1 MGLGSLKG
9 GDEGDAV
16 AVRFAA
22 PANVGGAGGDVGV
35 PGGLAVVYV
44 DDDVGDILEGYAST
58 AGDVDVDAAAVDGLE
73 AVDNE
78 LVFELNGHVDRE
90 DDPEGFV
97 LDDGVAERA
106 RSWVRWVGIG
116 GVGDYVDQAPFA
128 PQGVHAEPNAAI
140 GEPLAVVAPVL
151 AAPAVVNWVTAE
163 ALASCGVRIGE
174 GFLGGPRRPLL

>member
-1 MGLGSLKG
+1 MGLGSLEG
-9 GDEGDAV
+9 GDEGDSV

-22 PANVGGAGGDVGV
+22 PTNMGRARYDVGV
-35 PGGLAVVYV
+35 PGGFAVVHVDVV

-78 LVFELNGHVDRE
+78 LVFELNGHVGRE

-97 LDDGVAERA
+97 LDDSVVERA

-140 GEPLAVVAPVL
+140 GEPLVVVAPVL
-151 AAPAVVNWVTAE
+151 AAPAVVNWVTAK
-163 ALASCGVRIGE
+163 ALASCGV
-174 GFLGGPRRPLL
+174 